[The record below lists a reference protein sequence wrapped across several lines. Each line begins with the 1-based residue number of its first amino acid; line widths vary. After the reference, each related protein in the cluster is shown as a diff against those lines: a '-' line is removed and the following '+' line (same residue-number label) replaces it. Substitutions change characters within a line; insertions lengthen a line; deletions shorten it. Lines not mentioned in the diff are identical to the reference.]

1 MALGNKRGRLI
12 VGAMLT
18 TSMLMSTLTYGNV
31 GNDGSGN
38 IVGSDKPIGS
48 DPKGDIFEGEE

>member
-31 GNDGSGN
+31 GNDGSG
-38 IVGSDKPIGS
+38 IL
-48 DPKGDIFEGEE
+48 